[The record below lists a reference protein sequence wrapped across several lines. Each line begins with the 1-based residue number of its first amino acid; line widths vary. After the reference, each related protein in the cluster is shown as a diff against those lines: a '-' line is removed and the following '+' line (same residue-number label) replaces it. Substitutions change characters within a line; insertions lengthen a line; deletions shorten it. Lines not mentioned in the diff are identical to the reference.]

1 MAMVRFGDVAERVN
15 TKEDRFNTDLVYY
28 VGGDHIESNALT
40 VSGRGKIKEADLG
53 PMFYFGFK
61 PGDIL
66 FVTRNPHLRKCA
78 LVNFSGIC
86 SEKTL
91 VIGTKDENVLSQKYL
106 ATVMQ
111 SDDFWEFM
119 EENKSGSVNYFVNW
133 TTLADY
139 EFNLPSL
146 ARQHELAE
154 LLWAANDLK
163 ESYKKAI
170 TATDEMLKAKF
181 REMKFREMFGE
192 CGGQGAEGDCSV
204 SKWPLVRIAEV
215 VTDVRYGTSK
225 PGDKDGVY
233 AYLRMNNLTDDGGL
247 DLTDL
252 KRITLSGEDFEKCV
266 VRRGDILF
274 NRTNTKEL
282 VGKTA
287 YYDLDDDMVIA
298 GYIIRVRVD
307 KDKIDPRYLWKLMNT
322 VELKTKLRHMA
333 KGAIHQANINAQELQ
348 SIEIP
353 LPPLSLQ
360 REFVA
365 IADKAESAKANLK
378 KSIAAIDQVMK
389 GLINQ

>member
-15 TKEDRFNTDLVYY
+15 TKEDRLNTDLVYY

-40 VSGRGKIKEADLG
+40 VSGRGRIKDADLG

-91 VIGTKDENVLSQKYL
+91 VIGTKDEKVLSQKYL

-119 EENKSGSVNYFVNW
+119 EENKSGSVNYFINW

-139 EFNLPSL
+139 EFDLPSL
-146 ARQHELAE
+146 ARQQEVADLI
-154 LLWAANDLK
+154 WAANDLK

-181 REMKFREMFGE
+181 REMFGE
-192 CGGQGAEGDCSV
+192 NCANV
-204 SKWPLVRIAEV
+204 SLNELVDIMDDKRKPLNDADRVRM
-215 VTDVRYGTSK
+215 
-225 PGDKDGVY
+225 KDGQLYPYYGANGVVDY
-233 AYLRMNNLTDDGGL
+233 INAYLTDDELLCIAEDCGSYGP
-247 DLTDL
+247 
-252 KRITLSGEDFEKCV
+252 GEDSS
-266 VRRGDILF
+266 
-274 NRTNTKEL
+274 
-282 VGKTA
+282 
-287 YYDLDDDMVIA
+287 
-298 GYIIRVRVD
+298 YIIHGKCWVNNHAHVV
-307 KDKIDPRYLWKLMNT
+307 KPKKGICEITFLHKYLEIADLRSYISGTTRQKLT
-322 VELKTKLRHMA
+322 QA
-333 KGAIHQANINAQELQ
+333 KMKEIVCVKPPLNAQ
-348 SIEIP
+348 
-353 LPPLSLQ
+353 
-360 REFVA
+360 RTFVA

-389 GLINQ
+389 GLING

>member
-15 TKEDRFNTDLVYY
+15 TKEDRLNTDLVYY

-91 VIGTKDENVLSQKYL
+91 VIGTKDENVLYQKYL
-106 ATVMQ
+106 AAVMQ

-146 ARQHELAE
+146 ARQHELAD
-154 LLWAANDLK
+154 LIWAANDLK

-181 REMKFREMFGE
+181 REMFGNPVQESTHTLDEMTY
-192 CGGQGAEGDCSV
+192 D
-204 SKWPLVRIAEV
+204 L
-215 VTDVRYGTSK
+215 RYGISQPPQFDEHGTYKFIRATNIDKGKIVEKDMLKIADSELERVAK
-225 PGDKDGVY
+225 CRLKGREVIIVRSGANAGDSSYIPESY
-233 AYLRMNNLTDDGGL
+233 AG
-247 DLTDL
+247 
-252 KRITLSGEDFEKCV
+252 SF
-266 VRRGDILF
+266 
-274 NRTNTKEL
+274 
-282 VGKTA
+282 
-287 YYDLDDDMVIA
+287 A
-298 GYIIRVRVD
+298 GYDIIVCIDENKADPQYIAFVLAMPEYFRS
-307 KDKIDPRYLWKLMNT
+307 KIKPMTART
-322 VELKTKLRHMA
+322 AQPH
-333 KGAIHQANINAQELQ
+333 INAEQVRSLPM
-348 SIEIP
+348 P

-389 GLINQ
+389 GLING

>member
-78 LVNFSGIC
+78 RVDFSGIC

-106 ATVMQ
+106 AAVMQ

-139 EFNLPSL
+139 EFVLPSL
-146 ARQHELAE
+146 ARQREVADLI
-154 LLWAANDLK
+154 WAANDLK

-181 REMKFREMFGE
+181 REMFGDTA
-192 CGGQGAEGDCSV
+192 C
-204 SKWPLVRIAEV
+204 
-215 VTDVRYGTSK
+215 
-225 PGDKDGVY
+225 
-233 AYLRMNNLTDDGGL
+233 
-247 DLTDL
+247 
-252 KRITLSGEDFEKCV
+252 
-266 VRRGDILF
+266 
-274 NRTNTKEL
+274 NTKNWPMPSLGESLISIDSGKSFVCQAVPRIGDFPAILKLSAVTYGHYQPKENKAVNSEAEFYPENEVHDGDLLFTRKNTEEL
-282 VGKTA
+282 VGICA
-287 YYDLDDDMVIA
+287 YVERTPA
-298 GYIIRVRVD
+298 R
-307 KDKIDPRYLWKLMNT
+307 LMMPDTIFRLNT
-322 VELKTKLRHMA
+322 KCCYERRFLGIMLNHPDQRRR
-333 KGAIHQANINAQELQ
+333 LQ
-348 SIEIP
+348 SIAGGTNSSMVNISKERLAKLEMI

-365 IADKAESAKANLK
+365 IAEKAESAKAALK
-378 KSIAAIDQVMK
+378 KSIAAIDHIMK
-389 GLINQ
+389 GLINE